1 MRLSAARVL
10 WLLTGALGAVIAIE
24 LLAPSESESNIPSR
38 LGPVE
43 SAAAIAAAE
52 PIKAW
57 TAVIGARPLFNP
69 NRRPEASAM
78 SGAVVSSLA
87 EPPRLTGILTT
98 LGDARAIFAG
108 TAEERSVVV
117 LKGMKIGS
125 WQILEIDAEKV
136 IISGPDGERMI
147 RPRFANGG
155 SAPLPPVDRP
165 QPKAATL
172 LPPLPQVDIKP
183 FRSLK
188 QPSGAS
194 IFTNAALPP
203 PNRTP
208 H

>member
-1 MRLSAARVL
+1 MRLSAAQFF
-10 WLLTGALGAVIAIE
+10 WLLTGALGAVAAVE
-24 LLAPSESESNIPSR
+24 LLAPSESESNVPSR
-38 LGPVE
+38 LSPVE

-57 TAVIGARPLFNP
+57 TAVIGDRPLFNP
-69 NRRPEASAM
+69 DRRPEISAM
-78 SGAVVSSLA
+78 SGAVVSGQA
-87 EPPRLTGILTT
+87 EPPRLTGILIT

-108 TAEERSVVV
+108 TAEERPVVV
-117 LKGMKIGS
+117 VKGMKIGP

-136 IISGPDGERMI
+136 RISGPDGERTI

-155 SAPLPPVDRP
+155 SARLPPVERP
-165 QPKAATL
+165 QPQAATL

-183 FRSLK
+183 FGSLK

-194 IFTNAALPP
+194 IFTNASLLPAI
-203 PNRTP
+203 RTT